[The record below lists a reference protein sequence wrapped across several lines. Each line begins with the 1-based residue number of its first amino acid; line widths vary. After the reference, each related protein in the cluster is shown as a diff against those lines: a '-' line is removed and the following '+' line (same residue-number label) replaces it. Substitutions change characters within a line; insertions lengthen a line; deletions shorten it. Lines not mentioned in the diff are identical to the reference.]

1 MKQLLALIM
10 LFFAFN
16 LSAQAQKNKTIW
28 VVRHAEKL
36 TDDLKDANP
45 DLNEKGLQRAEDL
58 KQYLSKKKIE
68 KIFSTPFLRT
78 KNSAEPL
85 AKMLNIEVE
94 IYQTKV
100 NADFANK
107 IKALPNRNIL
117 IVGHSNTVIEIVKTL
132 GAKPPVQ
139 TLKDDDYDF
148 LFEVK
153 IKGDK
158 AFVKTHRYGVNHHST
173 EIE

>member
-1 MKQLLALIM
+1 MKQILILAL

-16 LSAQAQKNKTIW
+16 LSAQAQQSKTVW

-36 TDDLKDANP
+36 TENPKDTNP
-45 DLNEKGLQRAEDL
+45 NLNSKGLERAEDL
-58 KQYLSKKKIE
+58 KQFLEKKKIE
-68 KIFSTPFLRT
+68 KIFSTPYLRT
-78 KNSAEPL
+78 KNTAEPL
-85 AKMLNIEVE
+85 AKTLEINTE
-94 IYQTKV
+94 IYESKV
-100 NADFANK
+100 DADFANK
-107 IKALPNRNIL
+107 IKALSNKSIL
-117 IVGHSNTVIEIVKTL
+117 VVGHSNTVLEVVKSL

-158 AFVKTHRYGVNHHST
+158 ATVKTHRYGQTHHST